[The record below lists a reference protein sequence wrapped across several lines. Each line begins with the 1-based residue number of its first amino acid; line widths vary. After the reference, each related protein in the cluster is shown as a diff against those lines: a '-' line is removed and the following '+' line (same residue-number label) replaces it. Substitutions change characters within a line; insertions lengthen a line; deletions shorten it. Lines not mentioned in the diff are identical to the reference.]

1 MDGVWGVLVGM
12 GSGRR
17 WAFDVSISQRCKND
31 MKWHDNDLSR
41 CIWYRWSLKHVCKIL
56 HAHSLKLMFGEGN
69 ALVASRDPSKMQHSD
84 TPVYGISLCWQISWW
99 MKWVFYTWMNMLN
112 MNVYRHRYWNL
123 FSLLPLFVTH
133 HHTAFLI
140 VPGAPCKL
148 SVLKVLRCSSSRP
161 RKDWVVTEQSFADDR
176 HLPFLRNLLL
186 LLEDDFSILH
196 FFFAK
201 VLQHIHL
208 CMFKSA

>member
-1 MDGVWGVLVGM
+1 MIYQ
-12 GSGRR
+12 
-17 WAFDVSISQRCKND
+17 DVSGTAEVWSMYVKFCMRI
-31 MKWHDNDLSR
+31 L
-41 CIWYRWSLKHVCKIL
+41 WSLCLEKAMHLWPPVTHLRCSIL
-56 HAHSLKLMFGEGN
+56 TNFTLLADFLMVEMSV
-69 ALVASRDPSKMQHSD
+69 L
-84 TPVYGISLCWQISWW
+84 Y
-99 MKWVFYTWMNMLN
+99 MNMLN

-140 VPGAPCKL
+140 VPDAPCKL

-161 RKDWVVTEQSFADDR
+161 RKDWVVTEQSFADGR

-186 LLEDDFSILH
+186 LLEEDFSILH